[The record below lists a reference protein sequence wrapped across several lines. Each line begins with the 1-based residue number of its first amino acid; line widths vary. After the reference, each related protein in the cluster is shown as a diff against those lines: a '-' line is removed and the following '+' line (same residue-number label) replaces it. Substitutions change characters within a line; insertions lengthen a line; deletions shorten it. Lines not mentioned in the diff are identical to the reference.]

1 MENNLYLIHEE
12 DYIKHID
19 EKVML
24 YSFVQQLTHHISKM
38 KPTRDN
44 EAVMKMAAIYRHTA
58 DKMFDSWGIPKAY
71 MVFAEKDDLADLME
85 SELIAPE
92 DAGYFACDEDCCCG
106 CCEDDDDE
114 NIEDYE
120 IECDEEDAREFAE
133 MMAAITSAIH
143 ACLGDHVTVSIN
155 IE

>member
-92 DAGYFACDEDCCCG
+92 DAGYFACDCDGER
-106 CCEDDDDE
+106 CCEICDNCGGCDAE
-114 NIEDYE
+114 
-120 IECDEEDAREFAE
+120 DEEDTGEEEVFAA
-133 MMAAITSAIH
+133 MMAELSEVIH
-143 ACLGDHVTVSIN
+143 SIFGDHVTVSIN